1 MWNIPHKIEDL
12 VEIQRK
18 WLIRGIKLSAG
29 NARRGEGRARALS
42 KWKRVKE
49 RWNGPSVLAE
59 QCSVEGRAK
68 RINDLP
74 SRDFLSSGLRD
85 MRCTLRAMRYLRR
98 RVIVSVSV
106 PGNLTFTPHVMVRD
120 SFPPDGRLRRLQ
132 LRDLRQ
138 HAVLALRV

>member
-1 MWNIPHKIEDL
+1 MVH
-12 VEIQRK
+12 
-18 WLIRGIKLSAG
+18 LSSRQDFREA
-29 NARRGEGRARALS
+29 
-42 KWKRVKE
+42 
-49 RWNGPSVLAE
+49 
-59 QCSVEGRAK
+59 RAK

-85 MRCTLRAMRYLRR
+85 MRCTLRVMRYLRR

-120 SFPPDGRLRRLQ
+120 SLPPDGRLRQLQ